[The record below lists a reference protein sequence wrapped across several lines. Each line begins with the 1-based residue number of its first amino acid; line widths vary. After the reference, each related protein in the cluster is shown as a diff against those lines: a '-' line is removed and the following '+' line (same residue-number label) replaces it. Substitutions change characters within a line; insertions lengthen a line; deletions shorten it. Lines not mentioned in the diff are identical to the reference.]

1 MGRFDGFYMS
11 FPLKWGTLYTISVTT
26 IITMTTN
33 IFIAHLQGIHI
44 RQASARPLPLL
55 PICRESREEIAA
67 QPWMGLE
74 ILSAVSGLEVRK
86 LASHVDTLLTDSTEQ
101 NKGVNVLIKELYDLE
116 KPAGQ
121 IFCGTHTTLGFS
133 NSI

>member
-1 MGRFDGFYMS
+1 MPGSGN
-11 FPLKWGTLYTISVTT
+11 PGGLG
-26 IITMTTN
+26 
-33 IFIAHLQGIHI
+33 
-44 RQASARPLPLL
+44 
-55 PICRESREEIAA
+55 
-67 QPWMGLE
+67 MGLE